1 MCLTASS
8 SVTGPFYASEIRVSI
23 IPLWSY
29 KPKKKWGIRKAL
41 QKIPKRRAAVFLQL
55 ASGHALIGTHLAR
68 IKKKEE
74 DTCWWCNS
82 GRKQTRGHLF
92 GGCKAWKREV
102 LALKKKIERLRGKR
116 RGRGGR
122 VNVVSLFQDER
133 LTEAVLEFLEET
145 EVGKRYE

>member
-1 MCLTASS
+1 
-8 SVTGPFYASEIRVSI
+8 
-23 IPLWSY
+23 
-29 KPKKKWGIRKAL
+29 
-41 QKIPKRRAAVFLQL
+41 
-55 ASGHALIGTHLAR
+55 
-68 IKKKEE
+68 
-74 DTCWWCNS
+74 
-82 GRKQTRGHLF
+82 
-92 GGCKAWKREV
+92 V